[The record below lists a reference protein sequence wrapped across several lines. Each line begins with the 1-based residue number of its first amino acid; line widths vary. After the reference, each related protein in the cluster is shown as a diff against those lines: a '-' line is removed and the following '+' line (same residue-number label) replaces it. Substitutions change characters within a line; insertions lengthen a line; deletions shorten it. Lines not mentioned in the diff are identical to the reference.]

1 MFINISSDRIFF
13 VHEDKRIE
21 LPFGDLEKNLPAF
34 LYWDFSRAL
43 WIKSTSAQ
51 PSPSDHIEIVVLHWP
66 WSFTNIRIGT
76 LALNTYTMLHSYQL
90 EFLNINKLQR
100 YRALYIQKKIP
111 QICVM
116 FIGQKKNYRIV
127 DLEKIH
133 IFLTK
138 NPDFDWNWKES
149 LAQLLHECVEK
160 TSLVAYIQE
169 RENGDHN
176 EQIFFDE
183 VVAEWKDAIQ
193 NACEMTW
200 IEPFFYRFVEGD
212 IDSVVHVL
220 REKWWLQKEKLLS
233 ANYMIEANVS

>member
-1 MFINISSDRIFF
+1 
-13 VHEDKRIE
+13 
-21 LPFGDLEKNLPAF
+21 
-34 LYWDFSRAL
+34 
-43 WIKSTSAQ
+43 
-51 PSPSDHIEIVVLHWP
+51 
-66 WSFTNIRIGT
+66 
-76 LALNTYTMLHSYQL
+76 
-90 EFLNINKLQR
+90 
-100 YRALYIQKKIP
+100 
-111 QICVM
+111 M